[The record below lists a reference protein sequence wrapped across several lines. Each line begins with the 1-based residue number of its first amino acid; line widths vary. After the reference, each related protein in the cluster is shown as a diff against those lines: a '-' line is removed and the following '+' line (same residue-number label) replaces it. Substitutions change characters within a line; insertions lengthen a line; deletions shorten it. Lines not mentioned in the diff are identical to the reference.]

1 MPSFKNGPSAQ
12 WRFVLIEASLRVA
25 ARRSLALPM
34 PARENLVVGRRS
46 AEPRAIFKITARCR
60 VVRGGGS
67 LRPAKPMRRT
77 LNHRHA
83 WRGRRD
89 HWDESG
95 ADN

>member
-46 AEPRAIFKITARCR
+46 AEPRAIFKLPRDVA
-60 VVRGGGS
+60 
-67 LRPAKPMRRT
+67 LREEAKAFA
-77 LNHRHA
+77 LQN
-83 WRGRRD
+83 GC
-89 HWDESG
+89 G
-95 ADN
+95 AL